1 MWVLYAW
8 LYSRCSLT
16 LLAQQVRVEAQVV
29 DAEVE
34 TALPGHPA
42 LPVAAGVI
50 VHQLLLVWHPEH
62 PPKLSGGF
70 LELVGVVVLLVVM
83 IFVVFRN
90 DALKR

>member
-1 MWVLYAW
+1 MR
-8 LYSRCSLT
+8 LYSRCTLT

-34 TALPGHPA
+34 TALPGHSA

-50 VHQLLLVWHPEH
+50 VHQLLLVWHPEQ

-70 LELVGVVVLLVVM
+70 FELVGVVVLLVVM
-83 IFVVFRN
+83 IFVVFGN
-90 DALKR
+90 DAL